1 MTQQVAASFDEFKNQ
16 MNIFSSFLSGLQKRD
31 FKIEDV
37 NEKLNLLL
45 DSIEIQ
51 LDYYREMDY
60 KVRFFEWIQRKL
72 AEEVT
77 KNRNLNSD
85 QSNRLL
91 DNIRSGLKDR
101 FEHLLVAYPFVTED
115 VAFIKW
121 KWKFREVLM
130 IIYSFKVFGAFK
142 DEFGDTEI
150 SHLKDLIF
158 RSGYNF
164 KGRIDIENS
173 FEDTKT
179 AWNRI
184 LGRHSSQTQNRDSV
198 MSASENHAFQTLKKF
213 SKNLHDAISQY
224 DTTH

>member
-16 MNIFSSFLSGLQKRD
+16 MNIFSRFLSGLQKRD
-31 FKIEDV
+31 FKIDEV
-37 NEKLNLLL
+37 NGELNLLL
-45 DSIEIQ
+45 HSIEIQ
-51 LDYYREMDY
+51 LDYYQEMDY

-77 KNRNLNSD
+77 KNRNLNSE

-91 DNIRSGLKDR
+91 NIIRSGLKDR
-101 FEHLLVAYPFVTED
+101 FEPILVAYPFVTED

-121 KWKFREVLM
+121 EWSFREVLM
-130 IIYSFKVFGAFK
+130 ILYSFKVFGAFK

-184 LGRHSSQTQNRDSV
+184 LGRHSSQTLNRDNV
-198 MSASENHAFQTLKKF
+198 MSASENPAYQTLKKF
-213 SKNLHDAISQY
+213 SENLHNAISQY
-224 DTTH
+224 DTGH

>member
-16 MNIFSSFLSGLQKRD
+16 LNNFSSFLSSLHKRD
-31 FKIEDV
+31 FIIDEV
-37 NEKLNLLL
+37 NSKLNLLL
-45 DSIEIQ
+45 DSVENQIE
-51 LDYYREMDY
+51 YYKEMDY
-60 KVRFFEWIQRKL
+60 KVRFFEWVQRKL

-77 KNRNLNSD
+77 KNGNLNSN

-91 DNIRSGLKDR
+91 DIIRSGLKDR
-101 FEHLLVAYPFVTED
+101 FEHVLVAYPFVTED

-130 IIYSFKVFGAFK
+130 ILYSLKEFGAFK
-142 DEFGDTEI
+142 DEYGDTEI

-164 KGRIDIENS
+164 KGRIDVEYS

-184 LGRHSSQTQNRDSV
+184 MNRNTSQSHKRDNV
-198 MSASENHAFQTLKKF
+198 MSASEKDAYETLKKF
-213 SKNLHDAISQY
+213 SKDLYDAINQY
-224 DTTH
+224 DT

>member
-16 MNIFSSFLSGLQKRD
+16 LNNFSSFLSSLHKRD
-31 FKIEDV
+31 FIIDEV
-37 NEKLNLLL
+37 NSKLNLLL
-45 DSIEIQ
+45 DSVENQIE
-51 LDYYREMDY
+51 YYKEMDY
-60 KVRFFEWIQRKL
+60 KVRFFEWVQRKL

-77 KNRNLNSD
+77 KNGNLNSN

-91 DNIRSGLKDR
+91 DIIRSGLKDR
-101 FEHLLVAYPFVTED
+101 FEHVLVAYPFVTED

-130 IIYSFKVFGAFK
+130 ILYSLKEFGAFK
-142 DEFGDTEI
+142 DEYGDTEI

-164 KGRIDIENS
+164 KGRIDVENS

-184 LGRHSSQTQNRDSV
+184 MNRNTSQSHKRDNV
-198 MSASENHAFQTLKKF
+198 MSASEKDAYETLKKF
-213 SKNLHDAISQY
+213 SKDLYDAINQY
-224 DTTH
+224 DT

>member
-1 MTQQVAASFDEFKNQ
+1 MTQQVAASFDELKNQ
-16 MNIFSSFLSGLQKRD
+16 MNIFSSFLSSLQKRD
-31 FKIEDV
+31 FKIEEV
-37 NEKLNLLL
+37 NSKLKLLL
-45 DSIEIQ
+45 DSVEIQ
-51 LDYYREMDY
+51 IDYYKEMDY

-91 DNIRSGLKDR
+91 DIIRSGLKDR
-101 FEHLLVAYPFVTED
+101 FEHVLVAYPFVTED

-130 IIYSFKVFGAFK
+130 ILYSFKEFGAFK
-142 DEFGDTEI
+142 DEYGDTEI

-164 KGRIDIENS
+164 QGRVDVENS

-179 AWNRI
+179 AWSRI
-184 LGRHSSQTQNRDSV
+184 MDRPTSQIQNRDDT
-198 MSASENHAFQTLKKF
+198 MSASENNAYETLKKF
-213 SKNLHDAISQY
+213 SKALYNAVNQY
-224 DTTH
+224 DTEH

>member
-16 MNIFSSFLSGLQKRD
+16 LNIFSNFLSSLHKRE
-31 FKIEDV
+31 FQIEEV
-37 NEKLNLLL
+37 NSKLYILL
-45 DSIEIQ
+45 DSVENQ
-51 LDYYREMDY
+51 MEYYIEMDY

-77 KNRNLNSD
+77 KNGNLNSV

-91 DNIRSGLKDR
+91 DMIRSGLKDR
-101 FEHLLVAYPFVTED
+101 FEHVLVAYPFVTED

-130 IIYSFKVFGAFK
+130 VLYSFKEFGAFK
-142 DEFGDTEI
+142 DEYGDTEI

-184 LGRHSSQTQNRDSV
+184 MNRHTSQSHKRDNI
-198 MSASENHAFQTLKKF
+198 MSASEKDAFETLKKF
-213 SKNLHDAISQY
+213 SKDLY
-224 DTTH
+224 DTINQYYT